1 MESETQFVDLTGA
14 NEEPQVSS
22 GVANRSSSETKQPGE
37 TEMGEIIDLTTP
49 TASTAEADNEM
60 IVVVVESEAQAATDG
75 VHAASTTASTTDSS
89 GSTLTAAEA
98 PVQSNSS
105 NPTSATDSP
114 TNNNLTSLPNDITH
128 ILQLG
133 VADPDPP
140 ESTTDYAQLVKDLKA
155 KVMQSRNPN
164 KAKNFNTAITVDDDS
179 SMREEGEEREEE
191 LAQVENEMKEQGV
204 ERDEPEQGSNA
215 TQVNAAADE
224 SSEAEEEA
232 GEESSSEESSS
243 DDDSSSSS
251 SDSEPTQTTRRQ
263 PNRQKHRQVM
273 IDSDQSDLSDSEDP
287 NPSGSSKKVPK
298 TEHELDEDTSVP
310 SLPEIESLPETVDIV
325 RFGVVQNLIENVVVI
340 RADTTGSYRVLDQGT
355 IVCWE
360 DRKIAGTIFD
370 TFGSVLQPFYSLRF
384 PATSPPDPATFT
396 ASRPLCYAPT
406 SAHFVFTRELQA
418 QKGSDASNVWDE
430 EVGEGEI
437 EFSDDEAEQEYKRA
451 MKSEKKGKKKGNA
464 SVGGAKA
471 STLGSSLDGFK
482 SLPQKPSGP
491 LPEID
496 EEGPYNLVQRPKG
509 LHLMGTAPPSGPE
522 GRQMFERDT
531 GRTVEGEK
539 EFEFSDNDEEDGGVV
554 KNEGG
559 SEEGG
564 DRHDDEEMDDAKQA
578 ELARIMAG
586 PPGRGGKRG
595 RGRGEGGGGRGH
607 DRSSRG
613 GGGRGRGAPNEG
625 RGRGRGRGRGA
636 HNPLSRSDRPPQP
649 GGGDGDD
656 QRRQV
661 ALLPN
666 RAPMGLPMRPMVMGE
681 FGAPSPMGLPQNFAF
696 GLPTNHHLPAPPQQ
710 QMFNFAPQAPMMPS
724 SPIPGMYNPYFQPQP
739 TGPYPNLPGLSY
751 AHPQPSFTPDFG
763 AGAQGAYNPQFF
775 AYGPPPLNAMM
786 GGSGQGS
793 KGAGMM
799 MGTGPYGYVPPPPQG
814 QGPGGP
820 GAGRGRGRGRG
831 A

>member
-1 MESETQFVDLTGA
+1 MDSGTQIVDLTGA

-37 TEMGEIIDLTTP
+37 TEMGETIDLTTP
-49 TASTAEADNEM
+49 TASTAEADDEM
-60 IVVVVESEAQAATDG
+60 IVVVEPEAQAATNG
-75 VHAASTTASTTDSS
+75 VDAASTTASTTDSS

-98 PVQSNSS
+98 PVQLNSS
-105 NPTSATDSP
+105 NPTPAPTAS

-133 VADPDPP
+133 VADPDPA

-164 KAKNFNTAITVDDDS
+164 KAKNYNTAITVDDDS
-179 SMREEGEEREEE
+179 SMREEGEEPEEE

-215 TQVNAAADE
+215 IQVDAAADE

-232 GEESSSEESSS
+232 GEESSSEDSSS

-251 SDSEPTQTTRRQ
+251 SDSEPTQKTRRQ
-263 PNRQKHRQVM
+263 PNRQIQRQVM

-287 NPSGSSKKVPK
+287 NRAGSSKKVPK

-310 SLPEIESLPETVDIV
+310 SLPEIESLRENVDIV

-384 PATSPPDPATFT
+384 PATSPPDPAAFT
-396 ASRPLCYAPT
+396 ASRPLCYAPA
-406 SAHFVFTRELQA
+406 SATFVFTRELQA

-464 SVGGAKA
+464 SVGGAQV
-471 STLGSSLDGFK
+471 STISSSLDGFK
-482 SLPQKPSGP
+482 GLPQKPSGP

-595 RGRGEGGGGRGH
+595 RGRGEGG
-607 DRSSRG
+607 
-613 GGGRGRGAPNEG
+613 

-636 HNPLSRSDRPPQP
+636 HNQLSRSDRPPQS

-661 ALLPN
+661 APLPN
-666 RAPMGLPMRPMVMGE
+666 RAPMGLPMRPMGMGD
-681 FGAPSPMGLPQNFAF
+681 FGAPPPMSFPQNFAF

-724 SPIPGMYNPYFQPQP
+724 SPMPGMYNPHFQPQP
-739 TGPYPNLPGLSY
+739 TGPYPNFPGLSY
-751 AHPQPSFTPDFG
+751 AHPQPSFTPDLG
-763 AGAQGAYNPQFF
+763 AGAQGAYNPRFF
-775 AYGPPPLNAMM
+775 ANGHLPLNAMM

-793 KGAGMM
+793 EGAGMM
-799 MGTGPYGYVPPPPQG
+799 IGTGPYGYVPPAPV